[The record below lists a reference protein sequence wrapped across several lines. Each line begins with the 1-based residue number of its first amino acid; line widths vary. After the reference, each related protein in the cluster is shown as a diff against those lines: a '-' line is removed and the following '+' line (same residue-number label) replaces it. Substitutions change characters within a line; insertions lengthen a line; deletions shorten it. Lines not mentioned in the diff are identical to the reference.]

1 MLYIFC
7 ALLLLINLNYILT
20 VDQYKRLVGVLSTII
35 VMVSYSNVFSER
47 ITLFVLMS
55 SCYIVLL
62 IMITHSIKKIK
73 KRRWYDK

>member
-73 KRRWYDK
+73 KRRQ

>member
-20 VDQYKRLVGVLSTII
+20 VDQYKAPVGVLSTII
-35 VMVSYSNVFSER
+35 VMVSYSNILSEKAA
-47 ITLFVLMS
+47 LLLLMS

-62 IMITHSIKKIK
+62 MMITYHVKLIKRK
-73 KRRWYDK
+73 KELE